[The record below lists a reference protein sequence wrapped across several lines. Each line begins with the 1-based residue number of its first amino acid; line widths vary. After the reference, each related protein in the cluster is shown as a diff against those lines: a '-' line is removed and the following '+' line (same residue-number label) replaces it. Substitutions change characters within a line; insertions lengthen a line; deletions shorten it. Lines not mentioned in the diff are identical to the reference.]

1 MEAGD
6 SQQRHKEGSEPGG
19 WHQERG
25 AAPGKGA
32 GVEIQWILHLRLAKC
47 QTLDGT
53 LNAADETVRDSLG
66 GRRDKGSGTSG
77 PLRFRQRRKTPWT
90 RL

>member
-25 AAPGKGA
+25 QLLERGLVWKFSGS
-32 GVEIQWILHLRLAKC
+32 C
-47 QTLDGT
+47 TLD
-53 LNAADETVRDSLG
+53 LQSARHSMAL
-66 GRRDKGSGTSG
+66 
-77 PLRFRQRRKTPWT
+77 
-90 RL
+90 